1 MKKKVILSLNLDFK
15 HFFYAIIV
23 KCTLAY
29 WLLPFTLGVEEPMD
43 NAGLG
48 PAEGPSMSPHG
59 LNNGKND
66 PNTEKK
72 CFFYSL
78 GYPSGTLTHW

>member
-1 MKKKVILSLNLDFK
+1 M
-15 HFFYAIIV
+15 
-23 KCTLAY
+23 
-29 WLLPFTLGVEEPMD
+29 GVEELMD

-59 LNNGKND
+59 LNNGKNVL
-66 PNTEKK
+66 NTEKNA
-72 CFFYSL
+72 FFYAL